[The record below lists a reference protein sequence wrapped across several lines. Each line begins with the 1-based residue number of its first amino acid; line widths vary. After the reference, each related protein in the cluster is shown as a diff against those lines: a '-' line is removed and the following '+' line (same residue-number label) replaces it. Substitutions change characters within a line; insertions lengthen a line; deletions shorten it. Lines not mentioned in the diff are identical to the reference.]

1 MNHKNTKPMDYQ
13 AKLTLPVKR
22 AFDYRYGMQDSRIS
36 LTVPVK
42 KVGNSFSTLS
52 NVHLLIE
59 VDDVLNTD
67 GMRITNMYIDRESI
81 YELIKEIQGRKGF
94 PAQLG

>member
-1 MNHKNTKPMDYQ
+1 MRSLYDFVIQ
-13 AKLTLPVKR
+13 PVGG
-22 AFDYRYGMQDSRIS
+22 RYNN
-36 LTVPVK
+36 VK
-42 KVGNSFSTLS
+42 KVGNTFSTLS

>member
-42 KVGNSFSTLS
+42 KVGNTFSTLS

-59 VDDVLNTD
+59 V